1 MGIEIFSLQ
10 LLHRKFEIAVCGM
23 FICDNTLLYTV
34 NYKPKTKK
42 ITIA

>member
-10 LLHRKFEIAVCGM
+10 LLHRKFEISVCGM

-34 NYKPKTKK
+34 KTLHCMNNVM
-42 ITIA
+42 